1 MNYGLPYMGSK
12 NFIAE
17 WVLSKIPPRTNFYDL
32 FCGGGA
38 ITHAALLAKKHRRFF
53 MNDLN
58 PFSALFFDAVSGKY
72 HNEKRW
78 ISRET
83 FEREKTKDPYIAFVW
98 SFGNNGADY
107 LYSKEIEPWKR
118 ALHYSRVFGDDSLLK
133 EIGVPCSSST
143 WIKKNHDF
151 CKEKYILWY
160 TGNVMKTEVEVAEIR
175 KNLSENIKKN
185 TEYLQNYLLDGLK
198 KSGKRPC
205 DVDRYLG
212 TNGMAS
218 HYFGKLQ
225 WEFPTKEVYEKLQN
239 FLYLPVPYLEIYG
252 LQELMQRLE
261 SLQRLQRLQ
270 RLESLE
276 SLQRLERL
284 QRLQRLQ
291 RLESLQRM
299 QRMQRLEFTNLSYK
313 DVKILPDSVIYCD
326 IPYRNTATYII
337 NDGGFDYEEF
347 YNWAQNQTEL
357 VIISEYQMPEGF
369 TCIGQKSKRS
379 ILSAT
384 ANNEVKE
391 CLFIPTKQLNLYNY
405 LNNSLFNFD

>member
-276 SLQRLERL
+276 SLQRL
-284 QRLQRLQ
+284 QRLQ
-291 RLESLQRM
+291 SL

>member
-58 PFSALFFDAVSGKY
+58 PFSELFFDAVSGKY
-72 HNEKRW
+72 HNETRW
-78 ISRET
+78 VSRET

-98 SFGNNGADY
+98 SFGNNGDSY
-107 LYSKEIEPWKR
+107 LYSKEVEHWKR

-151 CKEKYILWY
+151 CKEKYIQ
-160 TGNVMKTEVEVAEIR
+160 
-175 KNLSENIKKN
+175 S
-185 TEYLQNYLLDGLK
+185 
-198 KSGKRPC
+198 
-205 DVDRYLG
+205 
-212 TNGMAS
+212 
-218 HYFGKLQ
+218 
-225 WEFPTKEVYEKLQN
+225 
-239 FLYLPVPYLEIYG
+239 LE
-252 LQELMQRLE
+252 
-261 SLQRLQRLQ
+261 RLQ
-270 RLESLE
+270 RLES
-276 SLQRLERL
+276 LERL
-284 QRLQRLQ
+284 QRLQRLE
-291 RLESLQRM
+291 RLQSLQS
-299 QRMQRLEFTNLSYK
+299 LEFTNLSYK

-326 IPYRNTATYII
+326 IPYRGTATYTI
-337 NDGGFDYEEF
+337 NNGGFDYEEF
-347 YNWAQNQTEL
+347 YNWAQNQKEL

-369 TCIGQKSKRS
+369 TCIGRKTKRS

>member
-72 HNEKRW
+72 HNETRW
-78 ISRET
+78 VSRET
-83 FEREKTKDPYIAFVW
+83 FEREKIKDPYIAFVW
-98 SFGNNGADY
+98 SFGNNGDSY
-107 LYSKEIEPWKR
+107 LYGKEVEPWKR

-160 TGNVMKTEVEVAEIR
+160 TKNVMKTEVEVAEIR
-175 KNLSENIKKN
+175 KNLPENIKKN

-212 TNGMAS
+212 TNGMAG
-218 HYFGKLQ
+218 HYFGKSQ

-252 LQELMQRLE
+252 LQELMQRLQRLQRLQSLQRLQRLQSLE
-261 SLQRLQRLQ
+261 SLQRLQRL
-270 RLESLE
+270 E
-276 SLQRLERL
+276 
-284 QRLQRLQ
+284 
-291 RLESLQRM
+291 
-299 QRMQRLEFTNLSYK
+299 RLEFTNLSYK

-326 IPYRNTATYII
+326 IPYRNTATYTI

-347 YNWAQNQTEL
+347 YNWAQNQNEL

-369 TCIGQKSKRS
+369 TCIGRKTKRS

-391 CLFIPTKQLNLYNY
+391 CLFIPTKQLNLYNN

>member
-72 HNEKRW
+72 HNETRW
-78 ISRET
+78 VSRET
-83 FEREKTKDPYIAFVW
+83 FEREKIKDPYIAFVW
-98 SFGNNGADY
+98 SFGNNGDSY
-107 LYSKEIEPWKR
+107 LYGKEVETWKR
-118 ALHYSRVFGDDSLLK
+118 ALHYSRVLGDDSLLK

-160 TGNVMKTEVEVAEIR
+160 TKNVMKSEVEVADIR
-175 KNLSENIKKN
+175 KNLSGNIKKN

-212 TNGMAS
+212 TNGMAG
-218 HYFGKLQ
+218 HYFGKSQ

-261 SLQRLQRLQ
+261 SLQSLQSLQSLESLQSLQRLQSLERLERLQRLQ

-276 SLQRLERL
+276 
-284 QRLQRLQ
+284 
-291 RLESLQRM
+291 
-299 QRMQRLEFTNLSYK
+299 RLEFTNLSYK

-326 IPYRNTATYII
+326 IPYRNTATYTI

-347 YNWAQNQTEL
+347 YDWAKKQNEL

-369 TCIGQKSKRS
+369 TCIGRKTKRS

>member
-252 LQELMQRLE
+252 LQELMQRL
-261 SLQRLQRLQ
+261 
-270 RLESLE
+270 
-276 SLQRLERL
+276 
-284 QRLQRLQ
+284 QRLQ

>member
-58 PFSALFFDAVSGKY
+58 PFSELFFDAVNGKY

-78 ISRET
+78 VSRET

-98 SFGNNGADY
+98 SFGNNGDDY
-107 LYSKEIEPWKR
+107 LYSKEVEPWKR
-118 ALHYSRVFGDDSLLK
+118 ALHYARVLGDDSLLK
-133 EIGVPCSSST
+133 EIGVPCSSSI

-151 CKEKYILWY
+151 CKEKYISWY
-160 TGNVMKTEVEVAEIR
+160 TKNVMKAEVEAADIR

-212 TNGMAS
+212 TNGMS
-218 HYFGKLQ
+218 GHYFGKSQ

-252 LQELMQRLE
+252 LQELMQSLE
-261 SLQRLQRLQ
+261 S
-270 RLESLE
+270 LESLE
-276 SLQRLERL
+276 SLQRLE
-284 QRLQRLQ
+284 
-291 RLESLQRM
+291 
-299 QRMQRLEFTNLSYK
+299 FTNLDYRE
-313 DVKILPDSVIYCD
+313 VKILPDSVIYCD
-326 IPYRNTATYII
+326 IPYRGTTTYIV
-337 NDGGFDYEEF
+337 NGGGFDYEEL
-347 YNWAQNQTEL
+347 YDWAQNQKEL

-369 TCIGQKSKRS
+369 TCIGKKSKRS

-391 CLFIPTKQLNLYNY
+391 CLFVPTKQLPLYNS
-405 LNNSLFNFD
+405 LNNNLFNILIDYEKKQRTNANTTD